1 MESVDKTRILQEI
14 QEIRN
19 LVLTSMQQG
28 LLMQQQPNAPPPKR
42 TLFLF

>member
-1 MESVDKTRILQEI
+1 MESLDKKHLLEEI
-14 QEIRN
+14 REIRN
-19 LVLTSMQQG
+19 LVLNSMQQG